1 MLTVRGG
8 PPGHS
13 LALQRGAD
21 NSQADRFL
29 PAGRASRDEEGSGRV
44 PGRAIACAA
53 CDGLGKCDPWT
64 GGSPAVLGF
73 TRGSGLGEKSSRRYG
88 VHSELAPRSSLGG
101 LNCWGL
107 QSRQRAAITDI
118 PALGRRERV
127 CEGGRAP
134 AKLPAPAVP
143 PGHSRVPWQWLCGAL
158 GPGVAALLK
167 VTNQRKSVMIF
178 FPVL

>member
-1 MLTVRGG
+1 MLTVRGR

-29 PAGRASRDEEGSGRV
+29 PQAVRAGTRREPAASQEG
-44 PGRAIACAA
+44 AIACAA

-107 QSRQRAAITDI
+107 QSRQRAASPTFQ
-118 PALGRRERV
+118 LSGGGSESVRV
-127 CEGGRAP
+127 GEPLRSCRLRQSPPDTAGSPGSGSVGLWDQEW
-134 AKLPAPAVP
+134 LP
-143 PGHSRVPWQWLCGAL
+143 C
-158 GPGVAALLK
+158 
-167 VTNQRKSVMIF
+167 
-178 FPVL
+178 

>member
-29 PAGRASRDEEGSGRV
+29 PAGRASRDEEGAGRV

-107 QSRQRAAITDI
+107 QSRQRAASPTFQ
-118 PALGRRERV
+118 LSGGGSESVRV
-127 CEGGRAP
+127 GEPLRSCRLRQSPPDTAGSPGSGSVGLWDQEW
-134 AKLPAPAVP
+134 LP
-143 PGHSRVPWQWLCGAL
+143 C
-158 GPGVAALLK
+158 
-167 VTNQRKSVMIF
+167 
-178 FPVL
+178 

>member
-21 NSQADRFL
+21 NSRADRFL
-29 PAGRASRDEEGSGRV
+29 PAGRASTAASQEG
-44 PGRAIACAA
+44 AIACAA

-73 TRGSGLGEKSSRRYG
+73 TRGSGLGEKSSGRYG

-107 QSRQRAAITDI
+107 QSRQRAASPTFQ
-118 PALGRRERV
+118 LSGGGSESVRV
-127 CEGGRAP
+127 GEPLRSCRLRQSPPDTAGSPGSGSVGLWDQEW
-134 AKLPAPAVP
+134 LP
-143 PGHSRVPWQWLCGAL
+143 C
-158 GPGVAALLK
+158 
-167 VTNQRKSVMIF
+167 
-178 FPVL
+178 